1 MEIPRAYYEFTNNL
15 SREEALQSIGA
26 VCCRVTSAR
35 FCPIQKSKRP
45 PFVPPYIRGRGVGD
59 PRFTPESIITR
70 VLYCLT
76 LTQLLSNNADGSLSL
91 SLRRVRSLLPSRP
104 SIELFDLLLFS
115 RGGIERERE
124 RNADLPSAITQIPLS
139 NLSRTSDRNFA
150 QVTRICVRQ
159 HYYTTGP
166 DIHQNAPNTKIPPEY
181 FFSRF
186 LS

>member
-1 MEIPRAYYEFTNNL
+1 MGESAGIVIYAFDRALRTCTRIVEIPRAYYEFTNNL

-91 SLRRVRSLLPSRP
+91 SPPRTLAFALTAINRIIRFTA
-104 SIELFDLLLFS
+104 LFEG
-115 RGGIERERE
+115 RYRERERE
-124 RNADLPSAITQIPLS
+124 KR
-139 NLSRTSDRNFA
+139 
-150 QVTRICVRQ
+150 
-159 HYYTTGP
+159 
-166 DIHQNAPNTKIPPEY
+166 
-181 FFSRF
+181 
-186 LS
+186 